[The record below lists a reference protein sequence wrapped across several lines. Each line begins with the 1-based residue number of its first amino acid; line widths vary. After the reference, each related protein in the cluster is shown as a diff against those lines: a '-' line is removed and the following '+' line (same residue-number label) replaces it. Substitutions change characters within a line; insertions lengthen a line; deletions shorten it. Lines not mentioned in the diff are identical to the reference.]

1 MVDGDGI
8 VLRRLEVGDHAKG
21 MMELL
26 GQLTDASGVDAAMFA
41 ARAAE
46 LAADPRTT
54 MVVAEDTATG
64 RIVGT
69 AKLLVEL
76 KFTRR
81 CGMVRAPSLLRRWAL
96 PRAPCGGMADS
107 CAPHLSVATSRMWLS
122 TRACEGR
129 LGKRV
134 VDECVKVAKEA
145 GCYKGAMPV
154 CARSPSERSSRSHHR
169 RTCVRC
175 ALGS

>member
-129 LGKRV
+129 GWV
-134 VDECVKVAKEA
+134 SA
-145 GCYKGAMPV
+145 
-154 CARSPSERSSRSHHR
+154 
-169 RTCVRC
+169 
-175 ALGS
+175 

>member
-81 CGMVRAPSLLRRWAL
+81 CGMCGHIEDVVVDSSVR
-96 PRAPCGGMADS
+96 GK
-107 CAPHLSVATSRMWLS
+107 
-122 TRACEGR
+122 R

-145 GCYKGAMPV
+145 GCYKVILDCNDGNVPFYEKCGFVAK
-154 CARSPSERSSRSHHR
+154 ERQM
-169 RTCVRC
+169 
-175 ALGS
+175 ALYV